1 MGRGKIEIKRIDDTT
16 SRQVTFSKRRNGLLK
31 KAKELSIL
39 CDAEVGVIV
48 FSSTGRLYEFA
59 STSMRS
65 IVERYN
71 KEQEDYQLMS
81 PTSEAK
87 LSIYEDSTCCLF
99 PLIYNLWNI
108 PNRCMDK
115 DFDFLILIV
124 LAKGSRNL
132 KARAEILGRKP
143 KDQLLTDEIQELNRQ
158 GVIIHQE
165 NMKLY
170 KEVNVLQKE
179 NAELQK
185 KVYGEND
192 NNSHK
197 KSSMQPHGFS
207 TGYELDGPRDLQ
219 LCQPQ
224 KRDYETPENA
234 TNLRYDLVSKA
245 LSFGIEAMKFLE
257 NELIAGYN
265 TWDQA
270 LR

>member
-1 MGRGKIEIKRIDDTT
+1 MGRGKIVIKRIDDTT

-39 CDAEVGVIV
+39 CDVEVGVIV

-87 LSIYEDSTCCLF
+87 FWQMEAATLRQELKYLEESQRQLKGEELNGLSVKDLE
-99 PLIYNLWNI
+99 NLESQ
-108 PNRCMDK
+108 
-115 DFDFLILIV
+115 LETSL
-124 LAKGSRNL
+124 KGIRT
-132 KARAEILGRKP
+132 K

-170 KEVNVLQKE
+170 KEVIVLQKE

-192 NNSHK
+192 INSHK
-197 KSSMQPHGFS
+197 RSSMKPHGFS

-224 KRDYETPENA
+224 NYETPENA
-234 TNLRYDLVSKA
+234 TNLR
-245 LSFGIEAMKFLE
+245 
-257 NELIAGYN
+257 
-265 TWDQA
+265 
-270 LR
+270 

>member
-1 MGRGKIEIKRIDDTT
+1 MGRGKTVIKKIDDTT

-39 CDAEVGVIV
+39 CDVEVGVIV

-59 STSMRS
+59 STSIRS

-87 LSIYEDSTCCLF
+87 DSTCCLF
-99 PLIYNLWNI
+99 PLTYNLWDI
-108 PNRCMDK
+108 LNRCMDK
-115 DFDFLILIV
+115 DFDFLKLIV

-143 KDQLLTDEIQELNRQ
+143 KGEELNGLSVKDLKNLESQLETSLKGIRTKKDQLLTDEIQELNRQ
-158 GVIIHQE
+158 GIIIHQE

-170 KEVNVLQKE
+170 NEVNVLQKE

-192 NNSHK
+192 INSHK
-197 KSSMQPHGFS
+197 RSSMQPHGFS

-224 KRDYETPENA
+224 NYGTPENA
-234 TNLRYDLVSKA
+234 TNLR
-245 LSFGIEAMKFLE
+245 
-257 NELIAGYN
+257 
-265 TWDQA
+265 
-270 LR
+270 

>member
-1 MGRGKIEIKRIDDTT
+1 MGRGKIVIKRIDDTT

-87 LSIYEDSTCCLF
+87 
-99 PLIYNLWNI
+99 
-108 PNRCMDK
+108 
-115 DFDFLILIV
+115 
-124 LAKGSRNL
+124 
-132 KARAEILGRKP
+132 
-143 KDQLLTDEIQELNRQ
+143 

-234 TNLRYDLVSKA
+234 TNLR
-245 LSFGIEAMKFLE
+245 
-257 NELIAGYN
+257 
-265 TWDQA
+265 
-270 LR
+270 